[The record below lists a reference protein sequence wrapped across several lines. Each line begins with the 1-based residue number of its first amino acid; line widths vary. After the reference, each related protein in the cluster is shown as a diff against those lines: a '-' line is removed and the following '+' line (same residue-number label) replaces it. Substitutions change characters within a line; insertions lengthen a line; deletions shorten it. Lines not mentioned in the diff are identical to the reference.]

1 PRKLSWKRSHAVGVP
16 APGIPMQDKKKH
28 RSMPKASDPTTA
40 GTAVDPS
47 AGHDAGVGGAEL
59 SRRRFVIGAGS
70 ALALGSTM
78 GLGACG
84 GGSDVDKDPFGY
96 GVASGDPLADRVIIW
111 TRANRLSQ
119 AVQLQWEVALD
130 ASFSSLVRS
139 GTATADPANDS
150 TVKVDVTGLQPA
162 TSYFYRFKNGAAI
175 SETGR
180 TRTLPVG
187 GVQQIRLGVFSCA
200 AYPIG
205 QFHVYNHA
213 SNRSDLDAALMLGD
227 YIYETGLSDVEQLAA
242 RAFGREVDPQ
252 GELHLLNE
260 YRLRYQRYH
269 TDADLRGL
277 RRNTPLIAVW
287 DDHEIVNDTWRDGA
301 GAHDPAT
308 EGSFAD
314 RRAAAVRAYHEWMPT
329 RTGADPLKIY
339 RSFDFGNL
347 LSLHMLDTRVI
358 GRDAP
363 TDRDPYLA
371 GTADDPARQLLGA
384 EQEAWLAARIQGSNA
399 TWQVLGQQVVFGG
412 MRIPL
417 SVYDDFSEDAINA
430 FLAAL
435 DTPDASRTSAQRDLV
450 AQPRIGYELANWDGF
465 PAARERVMAMAHAG
479 DKNLV
484 VLSGDSHNAWA
495 HDLRDTAGARIGV
508 EFATPSVTS
517 TGLEF
522 KHPKVARGFLADSF
536 LRMVPDL
543 KFADTARRG
552 YATVTFSPASV
563 TGQFVFVSSVFDNS
577 YSATLGP
584 ALQAQAGPTGRELVR

>member
-1 PRKLSWKRSHAVGVP
+1 MSEKELHGSIATGNPSTT
-16 APGIPMQDKKKH
+16 GI
-28 RSMPKASDPTTA
+28 
-40 GTAVDPS
+40 TAVEPP
-47 AGHDAGVGGAEL
+47 AGAEAGFAVAEL

-70 ALALGSTM
+70 ALALASTV
-78 GLGACG
+78 GLAACG
-84 GGSDVDKDPFGY
+84 GGDVDEDPFGY
-96 GVASGDPLADRVIIW
+96 GVASGDPLPDRVIIW
-111 TRANRLSQ
+111 TRANRLSE

-130 ASFSSLVRS
+130 AAFSNMVKS
-139 GTATADPANDS
+139 GTVTAEPAHDS

-162 TSYFYRFKNGAAI
+162 TRYFYRFRNGAVV

-180 TRTLPVG
+180 TRTLPTG
-187 GVQQIRLGVFSCA
+187 SVQQVKLGVFSCA
-200 AYPIG
+200 AYSIG

-213 SNRSDLDAALMLGD
+213 SNRTDLDAALMLGD
-227 YIYETGLSDVEQLAA
+227 YIYENGLSDAEQLAA
-242 RAFGREVDPQ
+242 GALGRQADPQ
-252 GELHLLNE
+252 GELHTLNE

-269 TDADLRGL
+269 TDVDLRAL
-277 RRNTPLIAVW
+277 RRNMPLIGVW
-287 DDHEIVNDTWRDGA
+287 DDHELVNDIWRDGA
-301 GAHDPAT
+301 GGHDPAS
-308 EGSFAD
+308 EGSFAA
-314 RRAAAVRAYHEWMPT
+314 RRAAAVQAYHEWMPT
-329 RTGADPLKIY
+329 RTGADPLRIY

-363 TDRDPYLA
+363 TNRDAYLA
-371 GTADDPARQLLGA
+371 GAADDPARQLLGT
-384 EQEAWLAARIQGSNA
+384 EQEAWLAARLQESTA

-435 DTPDASRTSAQRDLV
+435 DTPEASRSDAQRALI

-465 PAARERVMAMAHAG
+465 PAARERVLAMANAT

-495 HDLRDTAGARIGV
+495 HDLRDSAGRRIGV

-517 TGLEF
+517 TGLEIA
-522 KHPKVARGFLADSF
+522 HPRIGRQFLADSF

-552 YATVTFSPASV
+552 YVAVSFTPTSV
-563 TGQFVFVSSVFDNS
+563 TGEFVFVGSVFGNS
-577 YSATLGP
+577 FSAAVGPSLQALAGP
-584 ALQAQAGPTGRELVR
+584 AGRALNRV

>member
-1 PRKLSWKRSHAVGVP
+1 MQENNTRRSVA
-16 APGIPMQDKKKH
+16 
-28 RSMPKASDPTTA
+28 KATA
-40 GTAVDPS
+40 SIAANNAVDLQAR
-47 AGHDAGVGGAEL
+47 AGAGSPGADL

-70 ALALGSTM
+70 VLALGGTL
-78 GLGACG
+78 GLTACG
-84 GGSDVDKDPFGY
+84 GGGDVDKEPFGY
-96 GVASGDPLADRVIIW
+96 GVASGDPLSDRVIIW
-111 TRANRLSQ
+111 TRANRLSE
-119 AVQLQWEVALD
+119 AVLLQWEVALD
-130 ASFSSLVRS
+130 AAFTNLVKA
-139 GTATADPANDS
+139 GTAMAELAHDS

-162 TSYFYRFKNGAAI
+162 TSYFYRFKNGSVV

-180 TRTLPVG
+180 TRTLPAG
-187 GVQQIRLGVFSCA
+187 SVQQVKLGVFSCA
-200 AYPIG
+200 AFAIG

-213 SNRSDLDAALMLGD
+213 SNRGDLDAALMLGD
-227 YIYETGLSDVEQLAA
+227 YIYETGLSDLEQLAA
-242 RAFGREVDPQ
+242 RAFGRESDPQ
-252 GELHLLNE
+252 GELRTLNE

-277 RRNTPLIAVW
+277 RRNMPLIGVW

-301 GAHDPAT
+301 GGHDPAS
-308 EGSFAD
+308 EGSFAA
-314 RRAAAVRAYHEWMPT
+314 RRAAAVQAYHEWMPT
-329 RTGADPLKIY
+329 RTGPDPLRIY

-363 TDRDPYLA
+363 TNRDAYLA
-371 GTADDPARQLLGA
+371 GTADAPARQLLGA
-384 EQEAWLAARIQGSNA
+384 EQEAWLAARLQESSA

-435 DTPDASRTSAQRDLV
+435 DTPEASRTDAQRALL
-450 AQPRIGYELANWDGF
+450 AQPRIGYELTNWDGF
-465 PAARERVMAMAHAG
+465 PAARQRVLAMARAT

-495 HDLRDTAGARIGV
+495 HDLRDTAGQRIGV

-517 TGLEF
+517 TGLEIT
-522 KHPKVARGFLADSF
+522 HPRIGRQFLADSF

-543 KFADTARRG
+543 KYAETSRRG
-552 YATVTFSPASV
+552 YVAVSFTPTAV
-563 TGQFVFVSSVFDNS
+563 TGEFVSVSSVLENG
-577 YSATLGP
+577 YSATLG
-584 ALQAQAGPTGRELVR
+584 ATVQAQAGPAGRALTRL

>member
-1 PRKLSWKRSHAVGVP
+1 MQEKKMDRPMGNGNA
-16 APGIPMQDKKKH
+16 GI
-28 RSMPKASDPTTA
+28 TA
-40 GTAVDPS
+40 TTAVDPPTG
-47 AGHDAGVGGAEL
+47 ADAGFAGAEL
-59 SRRRFVIGAGS
+59 SRRHFVLGAGS
-70 ALALGSTM
+70 ALVLGSTV

-84 GGSDVDKDPFGY
+84 GGSDVDRQPFGY

-111 TRANRLSQ
+111 TRANRLTE
-119 AVQLQWEVALD
+119 AVQLRWEVALD
-130 ASFSSLVRS
+130 ASFSNMVTS
-139 GTATADPANDS
+139 GTVTADPAHDS

-162 TSYFYRFKNGAAI
+162 TSYFYRFKNGSVL

-180 TRTLPVG
+180 TRTLPAGSVEQ
-187 GVQQIRLGVFSCA
+187 VKLGVFSCA

-227 YIYETGLSDVEQLAA
+227 YIYESGLSDAEQLVA
-242 RAFGREVDPQ
+242 RALGREVDPQ
-252 GELHLLNE
+252 GELHTLTD
-260 YRLRYQRYH
+260 YRLLYQRYH

-277 RRNTPLIAVW
+277 RRNVPLIGVW
-287 DDHEIVNDTWRDGA
+287 DDHEIVNDIWRDGA
-301 GAHDPAT
+301 GGHDPAT
-308 EGSFAD
+308 EGSFAA
-314 RRAAAVRAYHEWMPT
+314 RRAAAVQAYHEWMPT
-329 RTGADPLKIY
+329 RTGADPLRIY

-363 TDRDPYLA
+363 TNRDPYLA
-371 GTADDPARQLLGA
+371 GLADDPSRQLLGT
-384 EQEAWLAARIQGSNA
+384 EQEAWLAARLQGSGA

-435 DTPDASRTSAQRDLV
+435 DTPDASRTAAQRALV
-450 AQPRIGYELANWDGF
+450 AQPRIGYELTNWDGF
-465 PAARERVMAMAHAG
+465 PAARERVLAMAHAT

-495 HDLRDTAGARIGV
+495 HDLRDTAGHRIGV

-517 TGLEF
+517 TGLEI
-522 KHPKVARGFLADSF
+522 KHPDVGRQFLADSF
-536 LRMVPDL
+536 VRMVPDL
-543 KFADTARRG
+543 TYADTARRG
-552 YATVTFSPASV
+552 YVAVTFTPTSV
-563 TGQFVFVSSVFDNS
+563 TGEFVFVSSVFVNS
-577 YSATLGP
+577 YSATVGP
-584 ALQAQAGPTGRELVR
+584 ALQAQAGPAGRELTRLQPSA

>member
-1 PRKLSWKRSHAVGVP
+1 
-16 APGIPMQDKKKH
+16 MNEKKTH
-28 RSMPKASDPTTA
+28 RSIANTNASTA
-40 GTAVDPS
+40 ANTADVPP
-47 AGHDAGVGGAEL
+47 AGADAGAAEAEL

-70 ALALGSTM
+70 AFALASTF
-78 GLGACG
+78 GLAACG
-84 GGSDVDKDPFGY
+84 GGGDVDKEPFGY

-111 TRANRLSQ
+111 TRANRLSE

-130 ASFSSLVRS
+130 ASFSTMVKS
-139 GTATADPANDS
+139 GTVTADPAHDS

-162 TSYFYRFKNGAAI
+162 TSYFYRFKNGSVI

-180 TRTLPVG
+180 TRTLPTG
-187 GVQQIRLGVFSCA
+187 SVQQVKLGVFSCA
-200 AYPIG
+200 AYSIG

-213 SNRSDLDAALMLGD
+213 SNRTDLDAALMLGD
-227 YIYETGLSDVEQLAA
+227 YIYETGLTDAEQLVA
-242 RAFGREVDPQ
+242 RGFGREADPK
-252 GELHLLNE
+252 GELHTLNE

-277 RRNTPLIAVW
+277 RRNMPLIGVW
-287 DDHEIVNDTWRDGA
+287 DDHEFVNDIWRDGA
-301 GAHDPAT
+301 GGHDPAT
-308 EGSFAD
+308 EGSFAA
-314 RRAAAVRAYHEWMPT
+314 RRAAAAQAYHEWMPT

-363 TDRDPYLA
+363 TNRDAYLA
-371 GTADDPARQLLGA
+371 GAADAAARQLLGT
-384 EQEAWLAARIQGSNA
+384 EQEAWLAARLQASSA

-435 DTPDASRTSAQRDLV
+435 DTPQASRTDAQRALV
-450 AQPRIGYELANWDGF
+450 AQPRIGYELTNWDGF
-465 PAARERVMAMAHAG
+465 PAARERVLAMANAT
-479 DKNLV
+479 DRNLV

-495 HDLRDTAGARIGV
+495 HDLRDTAGHRIGV

-517 TGLEF
+517 TGLEIA
-522 KHPKVARGFLADSF
+522 HPTIGRQFLADSF
-536 LRMVPDL
+536 LRMVSDL
-543 KFADTARRG
+543 KYADTARRG
-552 YATVTFSPASV
+552 YVAVSFTPTSV
-563 TGQFVFVSSVFDNS
+563 TGEFVFVSSVFEND
-577 YSATLGP
+577 YSAAVGP
-584 ALQAQAGPTGRELVR
+584 ALQAQAGPTGRELKRV